1 MTGSLDGIKV
11 LDLTMWAFCPAA
23 GAVLASWGADV
34 VHVENPRSPDP
45 MRLFGG
51 GNAEPGGAHWM
62 FRHYNRGKRG
72 IALDLA
78 DPIGQEVLLR
88 LAAEADVFLTSFLPA
103 TRRKLG
109 FDIDQIRKV
118 NPRIVYAKG
127 TGAGP
132 RGPEAGRGG
141 YDGASWWARGSLA
154 HSAMTVTGIDFA
166 PGMVGHG
173 DGMSGLVLAGGICSA
188 LFQRERTGVAPVVD
202 SSLLGTAMW
211 FNGPAVISAKMPGEQ
226 RSFGER
232 IPREHTAWSSGT
244 YRTRD
249 GRFIY
254 LSLLGDA
261 DALWV
266 DLCAHLGREDLA
278 DDPRFV
284 HTADRRSNN
293 LALMDEIDRIFSTRD
308 YADWTT
314 ALNTTR
320 GVWAGVQSTEEI
332 HDDPQAIAN
341 RLIQEVD
348 YPDGPLAMPTPPLMF
363 DEDPGDIRRAPDFG
377 EHTADVLAEAGYDD
391 AEIARLRERGVV
403 A

>member
-1 MTGSLDGIKV
+1 MTGTLDGIKV

-45 MRLFGG
+45 MRLFSGG
-51 GNAEPGGAHWM
+51 TAEPGGMHWM

-72 IALDLA
+72 IGLDLA
-78 DPIGQEVLLR
+78 TAEGRDVLLR
-88 LAAEADVFLTSFLPA
+88 LAAGADVFLTSFLPA

-109 FDIDQIRKV
+109 FDVEQIRAV

-132 RGPEAGRGG
+132 RGPESERGG

-154 HSAMTVTGIDFA
+154 HSAMMVTDTDV
-166 PGMVGHG
+166 PSGMVGHG
-173 DGMSGLVLAGGICSA
+173 DGMSGLVLAGGIASA
-188 LFQRERTGVAPVVD
+188 LFRRERTGLAPVVD

-211 FNGPAVISAKMPGEQ
+211 FNGPAVISAKMPPEQ
-226 RSFGER
+226 RLLGTR
-232 IPREHTAWSSGT
+232 IPREKTAWSSGT

-249 GRFIY
+249 GRFLY

-261 DALWV
+261 DSLFT
-266 DLCAHLGREDLA
+266 DLCAHLGRDDLA
-278 DDPRFV
+278 HDPRFA
-284 HTADRRSNN
+284 HTADRIANN
-293 LALMDEIDRIFSTRD
+293 LDLMAEMDRIFATRD
-308 YADWTT
+308 YADWVKS
-314 ALNTTR
+314 LSTTR
-320 GVWAGVQSTEEI
+320 GVWAGVQTTEEI
-332 HDDPQAIAN
+332 HDDPQALAN

-348 YPDGPLAMPTPPLMF
+348 YPDGPIAMPTPPVMF
-363 DEDPGDIRRAPDFG
+363 DEDPGTIGRAPDFG
-377 EHTADVLAEAGYDD
+377 EHTTEVLAEAGYTA
-391 AEIARLRERGVV
+391 AEISLLRERGVV